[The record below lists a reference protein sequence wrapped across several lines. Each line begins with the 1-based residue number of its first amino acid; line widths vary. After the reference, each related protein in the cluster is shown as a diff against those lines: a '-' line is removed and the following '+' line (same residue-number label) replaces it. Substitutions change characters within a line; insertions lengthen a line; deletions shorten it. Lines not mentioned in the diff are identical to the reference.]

1 MKAIFIVILSSL
13 FCFVYS
19 QPELTTKECT
29 SDSGVELIFTES
41 NKLEYICFTEDETN
55 SLDITICHE
64 KWEDS
69 FRFYFKCDL
78 WINLNRASFSETVLA
93 IVLEDERIVYMYQDG
108 EAPVK
113 DEKPI
118 SVNRPQ
124 GKSSTSRIICRYSTC
139 YDPVAVGEEIETM
152 DEAWDALKSCKYSE
166 IRLVFPGEDEGYS
179 FYPEKEFKRDN
190 ASIFV
195 DYFTAIDES

>member
-1 MKAIFIVILSSL
+1 MKAIYILILSSL

-19 QPELTTKECT
+19 QPELTTRECI
-29 SDSGVELIFTES
+29 SDNGVESIFTES

-69 FRFYFKCDL
+69 FSFYFKCDL
-78 WINLNRASFSETVLA
+78 WINLNRAAFSETVLA

-108 EAPVK
+108 EAPAK
-113 DEKPI
+113 DKKSV
-118 SVNRPQ
+118 SVNHLR
-124 GKSSTSRIICRYSTC
+124 GKKSISRIICRYCTS

-166 IRLVFPGEDEGYS
+166 IRLVFPGEEVGYS
-179 FYPEKEFKRDN
+179 SRFNLPVHSGDFFMR
-190 ASIFV
+190 
-195 DYFTAIDES
+195 